1 MGPFILNLRKKK
13 MATIPQFGSVGK
25 NAEGVLDPKGKK
37 FSYGKKKLN
46 VKTKAAN
53 GVSFTTDVEQSN
65 DGSTSKGS
73 VEGVLKCSEHGMT
86 FKEKWSTANQVDLS
100 ATFADQGVKG
110 LEVSVKGTFKENKP
124 LSGSVGV
131 SFANDLFATD
141 VKINAASNASYVA
154 EDVEAQ
160 VTVGQSGFVGGAKG
174 SCSVDGTV
182 GPVDVKLGYVADDFQ
197 ATFLMD
203 DTFKEFGF
211 NYHQSINKA
220 LAVAAEIK
228 LAASSSVPTVQVGA
242 VYNAANNVTY
252 RVRVDS
258 KELGLV
264 YAQDLAFSAAVGIDI
279 TKPLSAGTGGKG
291 GINFTFSA

>member
-141 VKINAASNASYVA
+141 VKIDAASNASYVA

-160 VTVGQSGFVGGAKG
+160 VTVGQSCF
-174 SCSVDGTV
+174 VDGTV

-197 ATFLMD
+197 ATFLMN

-258 KELGLV
+258 NELGLV
-264 YAQDLAFSAAVGIDI
+264 YAQDLSENLAFSAAVGLDI